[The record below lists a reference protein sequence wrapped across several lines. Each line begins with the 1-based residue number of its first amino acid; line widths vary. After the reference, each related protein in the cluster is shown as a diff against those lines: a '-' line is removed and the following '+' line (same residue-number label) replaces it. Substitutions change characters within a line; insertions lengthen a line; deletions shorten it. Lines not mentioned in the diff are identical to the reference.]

1 MAGCI
6 QDGEVPLLRLKVG
19 PANLDGLAFVTL
31 CKKKC
36 TVNIRSNGEEKSR
49 PFVYII
55 CLLHTLS
62 APFWSLLN

>member
-55 CLLHTLS
+55 SLLHTLS